1 VRALP
6 EGGACSYFAGAG
18 AMQETAET
26 SALQLLFIEL
36 RVGLARSGIQ
46 AALLL
51 NGGAI
56 VAMLL
61 FLASLM
67 SPQAPGTLAVNL
79 VPLKWAFAIFGLGLF
94 IASMTFVNAYVAQ
107 GAIASGRS
115 SAFGNTLRRLGLSLI
130 VASLL
135 LFLAGI
141 ALVVLAI

>member
-6 EGGACSYFAGAG
+6 EGGARSYFAGAG
-18 AMQETAET
+18 AMQVTAET

-36 RVGLARSGIQ
+36 RVGLARSAIQ

-67 SPQAPGTLAVNL
+67 SPQAPGTL
-79 VPLKWAFAIFGLGLF
+79 G
-94 IASMTFVNAYVAQ
+94 
-107 GAIASGRS
+107 
-115 SAFGNTLRRLGLSLI
+115 
-130 VASLL
+130 
-135 LFLAGI
+135 
-141 ALVVLAI
+141 

>member
-6 EGGACSYFAGAG
+6 EGGARFYFAGAA
-18 AMQETAET
+18 AMQETAQT

-36 RVGLARSGIQ
+36 RVGLARLAIQ

-56 VAMLL
+56 AAMLL

>member
-1 VRALP
+1 
-6 EGGACSYFAGAG
+6 
-18 AMQETAET
+18 MQETAET

-36 RVGLARSGIQ
+36 RVGLARSAIQ

-51 NGGAI
+51 NGGAL
-56 VAMLL
+56 VALLL

-67 SPQAPGTLAVNL
+67 STSAPGGLAVNL

-115 SAFGNTLRRLGLSLI
+115 SAFGNTMRRLGLSLI
-130 VASLL
+130 VISLL

>member
-1 VRALP
+1 
-6 EGGACSYFAGAG
+6 
-18 AMQETAET
+18 MQETAET

-36 RVGLARSGIQ
+36 RVGLARSAIQ

-51 NGGAI
+51 NGGAL
-56 VAMLL
+56 VALLL

-67 SPQAPGTLAVNL
+67 STSVPGGLAVNL

-115 SAFGNTLRRLGLSLI
+115 SAFGNTMRRLGLSLI
-130 VASLL
+130 VISLL